1 MKKFIILLF
10 ALVLAVGL
18 AACGGSQ
25 EPEEPQEPPVVE
37 EPSEEPEE
45 PAEEPE
51 EPEEKTAEVVLHFAN
66 NEYVE
71 TGDEQYD
78 RMLTETQT
86 VSYDDEMS
94 LEEAVVRALIDGPE
108 DDENLSTGFP
118 ETVELIS
125 VDVMDGT
132 AFVDF
137 AGEGL
142 NGGSMQESYIIS
154 QTVESLGELGSV
166 QRVQFLVDSQEGVSL
181 MGHISI
187 EDPIEV
193 TMD

>member
-1 MKKFIILLF
+1 MKKFTILLF
-10 ALVLAVGL
+10 TLLLAVGL

-45 PAEEPE
+45 PVEEPE
-51 EPEEKTAEVVLHFAN
+51 EPEENTAEVVLYFAN

-71 TGDEQYD
+71 TGDEQYE

-86 VSYDDEMS
+86 VSYDEMS
-94 LEEAVVRALIDGPE
+94 LEEAVLRALIAGPE

-137 AGEGL
+137 EGEGL

-166 QRVQFLVDSQEGVSL
+166 QRVQFLVDSQKAESL